1 MRFHF
6 FSSQI
11 NMLLTRQKEKTMMQ
25 SHSQK
30 CDTQLPHLLQ
40 FWKEASMV
48 FFFFLN
54 NIYIYIYIHMCVY
67 GLSMSTQSQNVGL
80 CNDMIGPP
88 LSIGRAENGL

>member
-48 FFFFLN
+48 FFLKKI
-54 NIYIYIYIHMCVY
+54 IYIYIYIHTCVCVC
-67 GLSMSTQSQNVGL
+67 T
-80 CNDMIGPP
+80 D
-88 LSIGRAENGL
+88 

>member
-48 FFFFLN
+48 FFFFFFK
-54 NIYIYIYIHMCVY
+54 
-67 GLSMSTQSQNVGL
+67 
-80 CNDMIGPP
+80 
-88 LSIGRAENGL
+88 

>member
-48 FFFFLN
+48 FFFFFLN
-54 NIYIYIYIHMCVY
+54 NIYIYIYIYIYTYMCVCVRTEY
-67 GLSMSTQSQNVGL
+67 VNPIPKCRLMQ
-80 CNDMIGPP
+80 
-88 LSIGRAENGL
+88 